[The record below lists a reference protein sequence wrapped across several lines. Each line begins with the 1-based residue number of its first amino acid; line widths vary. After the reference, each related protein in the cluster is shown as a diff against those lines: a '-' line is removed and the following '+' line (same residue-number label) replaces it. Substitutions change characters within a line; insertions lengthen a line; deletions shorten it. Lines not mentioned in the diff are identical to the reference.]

1 MTAQNRGLWRNRDF
15 LLVWGGQSISMF
27 GSRVSYI
34 AWMWWVWE
42 RTNST
47 AATAAIGIAAAI
59 PNLLLGPVAGAMV
72 DRFDRRT
79 ILCAMDWLNAC
90 IYAVAAF
97 LLAFDRL
104 GIWHVYILTALSAT
118 AMAFH
123 RPSLQSS
130 IPNLVKK
137 DDLTQANS
145 LYQIS
150 RGVCGLVGLL
160 LGGILVA
167 SIGVAPTLWLDAGTF
182 FLAGLS
188 LLLVSFASPRVCR
201 GEGWKAILRDTASG
215 FAFLANRRSLFVLIL
230 LFALINFMLAP
241 ISVLFT
247 VMSETIFH
255 AGAKGLGMLSAAIA
269 SGLLAGGFLMV
280 FLQKVRRRAIGI
292 FLGLIAIGALLAL
305 FGLSSNLVLSL
316 TLLAMLGVC
325 VAVVNIFEAVIFQ
338 TRVPNELQG
347 RVFAAQFALC
357 EGLQPLSLAIGGALL
372 TWISPAAM
380 LLVSGMAIIL
390 ATLAGFSFREMRE
403 LSGTTYILL
412 TRK

>member
-1 MTAQNRGLWRNRDF
+1 M
-15 LLVWGGQSISMF
+15 LVWGGQSISMF

-42 RTNST
+42 QTEST

-72 DRFDRRT
+72 DRFDRRR
-79 ILCAMDWLNAC
+79 ILCAMDWVNAC
-90 IYAVAAF
+90 IYAVAA
-97 LLAFDRL
+97 LLLTVDRL
-104 GIWHVYILTALSAT
+104 AIWHVYVLTAMSAT

-130 IPNLVKK
+130 IPNLVDKNE
-137 DDLTQANS
+137 LTQANS

-160 LGGILVA
+160 LGGILVGL
-167 SIGVAPTLWLDAGTF
+167 IGVGPTLWLDAGTF
-182 FLAGLS
+182 FVAGLS
-188 LLLVSFASPRVCR
+188 LLLVSFASPRVR
-201 GEGWKAILRDTASG
+201 TGEGWKAILRDTASG
-215 FAFLANRRSLFVLIL
+215 FAFLASRRSLFVLIL

-269 SGLLAGGFLMV
+269 SGLLVGGFLMA
-280 FLQKVRRRAIGI
+280 FLQKVRRRAVGI
-292 FLGLIAIGALLAL
+292 FIGLMSIGALLAL
-305 FGLSSNLVLSL
+305 FGLSSNLVLSML
-316 TLLAMLGVC
+316 LLAILGVF

-357 EGLQPLSLAIGGALL
+357 EGLQPMSLAIGGAIL
-372 TWISPAAM
+372 TWISPTVM
-380 LLVSGMAIIL
+380 LLVSGLAIMV
-390 ATLAGFSFREMRE
+390 ATIAGFSLREMRE
-403 LSGTTYILL
+403 LSGTTYIFLP
-412 TRK
+412 RD